1 MSRDRRPSS
10 GKFMAAAR
18 SLAALLLT
26 SAAMGQAPGSAGA
39 TAAPAQPTGV
49 PHLAAEWWWPLQI
62 NTGGTTS
69 TLYQPQLDSW
79 DGYKLS
85 ARIAVRAAP

>member
-1 MSRDRRPSS
+1 M
-10 GKFMAAAR
+10 
-18 SLAALLLT
+18 
-26 SAAMGQAPGSAGA
+26 
-39 TAAPAQPTGV
+39 

-85 ARIAVRAAP
+85 ARIAVRGGRRKGKPQAQFGVLTVDARALPDKGRRTLQIDQAQIAKADFVHLGAAK